1 MLKTPLV
8 WKAETESAFSA
19 QLGSDIIYHVITQTD
34 GYTACVE
41 IRGRGGVVK
50 RFNLGLSR
58 TMEHAQQACER
69 QRRATLCDES
79 SRSRCDF
86 GNLTQGEPTE
96 LPHNRTRW
104 LRAQG
109 LE

>member
-34 GYTACVE
+34 GCTACVE

-50 RFNLGLSR
+50 RLNLGLYR
-58 TMEHAQQACER
+58 TMDQAMQACER
-69 QRRATLCDES
+69 QRRATLCHEGS
-79 SRSRCDF
+79 TNRPLAASPSLARSY
-86 GNLTQGEPTE
+86 
-96 LPHNRTRW
+96 
-104 LRAQG
+104 
-109 LE
+109 